1 MSQNPEMPLPVD
13 STPSLT
19 TCSNCRSAMPSE
31 LRFCRNCGFRLG
43 DGLAEYNETTRFGD
57 QQGPLV
63 PGSVSAPMP
72 VKRRRKMSGMA
83 WVFIALLVFFV
94 GAAAFTAIIS
104 PVRSRMTN
112 IHIASAKQ
120 SYTGT
125 DGWENVEAGPGV
137 TFDSVSLPDGPADKA
152 GLVGGDVIM
161 NFDGKPVM
169 NKDDMEKIME
179 QMPPG
184 KTVEVTYMR
193 DGEVRNTKLTTISQ
207 AEFKQLENAF
217 DDRPEGRGVF
227 GYDSDDVE
235 RVEIPGTKM
244 FGVRLD
250 EVYPSRPADLAGVK
264 KGDIVIEFDG
274 TPIRTGQELSMRVNR
289 ALPYSTIK
297 LVVMRGGD
305 KLEKVEIPVKM
316 GRR

>member
-19 TCSNCRSAMPSE
+19 TCSNCRSAMPAE

-43 DGLAEYNETTRFGD
+43 DGLAEYSETVRSGD

-63 PGSVSAPMP
+63 PGAVSAPMP

-83 WVFIALLVFFV
+83 WGFIALLVFFV

-104 PVRSRMTN
+104 PVRNRVTN
-112 IHIASAKQ
+112 IHISTKQ

-125 DGWENVEAGPGV
+125 DGWENVEVGPGV
-137 TFDSVSLPDGPADKA
+137 TFDRVSLPDGPADKA

-193 DGEVRNTKLTTISQ
+193 DGEVHNTKLTTISQ
-207 AEFKQLENAF
+207 AEFKQLENTF

-244 FGVRLD
+244 FGVRLAD
-250 EVYPSRPADLAGVK
+250 VYPSRPADLAGVK

-274 TPIRTGQELSMRVNR
+274 TPIRTGEELSMRVNR

>member
-1 MSQNPEMPLPVD
+1 
-13 STPSLT
+13 
-19 TCSNCRSAMPSE
+19 MPSE

-43 DGLAEYNETTRFGD
+43 DGLAEYNETVRFGD
-57 QQGPLV
+57 QRGPLA
-63 PGSVSAPMP
+63 PGAVSAPMP
-72 VKRRRKMSGMA
+72 VKKRRKMSGMA

-104 PVRSRMTN
+104 PVRNRISN
-112 IHIASAKQ
+112 IHVATNKQ

-125 DGWENVEAGPGV
+125 DGWENVEVGPGV
-137 TFDSVSLPDGPADKA
+137 TFDSVSLPGGPADKA

-161 NFDGKPVM
+161 NFDGRPVM
-169 NKDDMEKIME
+169 NKDDMEKVME

-184 KTVEVTYMR
+184 KTVEVVYMR
-193 DGEVRNTKLTTISQ
+193 DGEVHNTKLTTISQ
-207 AEFKQLENAF
+207 AEFKHLENAF
-217 DDRPEGRGVF
+217 DDRPEGRAQF

-235 RVEIPGTKM
+235 RVQIPGTKM

-250 EVYPSRPADLAGVK
+250 DVYSSRPADIAGVK

-274 TPIRTGQELSMRVNR
+274 IPIRTRGELLMRVNR
-289 ALPYSTIK
+289 AVPYSTIK
-297 LVVMRGGD
+297 LVVMRGGED
-305 KLEKVEIPVKM
+305 KLEKVEIPVKL

>member
-43 DGLAEYNETTRFGD
+43 DGLAEYNETIRFGD

-72 VKRRRKMSGMA
+72 AKRRRKMSGMA

-104 PVRSRMTN
+104 PVRNRVTN
-112 IHIASAKQ
+112 IHIATAKQ

-125 DGWENVEAGPGV
+125 DGWENVEDGPGV

-169 NKDDMEKIME
+169 NKDDMEKLME

-184 KTVEVTYMR
+184 KTVEVVYMR
-193 DGEVRNTKLTTISQ
+193 DGEVHNTKLTTISQ
-207 AEFKQLENAF
+207 AEFKQLENAYRE
-217 DDRPEGRGVF
+217 RPEGRAQF

-235 RVEIPGTKM
+235 RVQIPGTKM

-250 EVYPSRPADLAGVK
+250 DVYGSRPADIAGVK
-264 KGDIVIEFDG
+264 KGDIVIEFDK
-274 TPIRTGQELSMRVNR
+274 TPIRTGGELLMRVNR
-289 ALPYSTIK
+289 ALPYSTIT
-297 LVVMRGGD
+297 LVVMRGEE
-305 KLEKVEIPVKM
+305 KLERVEIPVKL